1 VLLAGLEPIFQLG
14 MERALAEA
22 GTDVVDDGGSDA
34 DWLVQQAAERVP
46 QAIVLGDGPNV
57 APDLSSRLRA
67 AAPKATL
74 VLWRA
79 DARVVGVLEPGA
91 ETPRV
96 IPAPGAEQLSKEL
109 VGRAAK
115 GESCPST

>member
-14 MERALAEA
+14 MERALADA

-34 DWLVQQAAERVP
+34 DWLVRQAAERRP
-46 QAIVLGDGPNV
+46 QVIVIGDGPRI
-57 APDLSSRLRA
+57 APDLCSRLRI
-67 AAPKATL
+67 AAPHATV

-79 DARVVGVLEPGA
+79 DARVGVLEPGA

-96 IPAPGAEQLSKEL
+96 IPAPGVEQLSKEL